1 MRSDTELSSAAK
13 KESQKWNRL
22 LLEYEETQKDR

>member
-1 MRSDTELSSAAK
+1 MRSDIELSAAK